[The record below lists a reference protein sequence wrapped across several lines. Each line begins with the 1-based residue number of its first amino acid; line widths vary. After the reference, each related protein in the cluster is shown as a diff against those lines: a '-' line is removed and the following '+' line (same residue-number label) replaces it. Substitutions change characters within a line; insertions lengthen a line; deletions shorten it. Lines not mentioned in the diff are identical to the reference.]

1 MTAEVLLDTNI
12 LMYAAQNAA
21 LAPEKKAL
29 ARQIVLEEDYST
41 SAQVLA
47 EFYVNA
53 IRKGPSP
60 LSSDQAQRWVDA
72 LRLKPCQPVD
82 AGVVARGIELSRAY
96 QISYWDAAI
105 IAAAEEL
112 GCKRVYSED
121 LAHGQTYGSVTVINP
136 FLDS

>member
-1 MTAEVLLDTNI
+1 MTADVLLDTNI
-12 LMYAAQNAA
+12 LLYAAQNAA
-21 LAPEKKAL
+21 IAPEKKAL

-60 LSSDQAQRWVDA
+60 LSPEQAQRWIDA
-72 LRLKPCQPVD
+72 LKLKPCQPVD
-82 AGVVARGIELSRAY
+82 AGIVARGVELSRTHR
-96 QISYWDAAI
+96 ISYWDAAI
-105 IAAAEEL
+105 IAAAEKL

-121 LAHGQTYGSVTVINP
+121 LAHGQTYGSVAVINP
-136 FLDS
+136 FLAS